1 MIGSVRRMFR
11 ATTHVA
17 LFSGAVVGMAS
28 NAIQAQDTAAVVKSG
43 DNTALVKPEGS
54 KEWSLTKMGEKI
66 PEGAQVL
73 AGRRSLI
80 VAPDGDISLEFRGDL
95 AGISPFPI
103 HETVVQLKKPGEGI
117 DLEIT
122 PQRGRVD
129 LVNTKKE
136 GSAVVKVHLFGE
148 TALIKLKTPET
159 RFTLE
164 MYGRWAAGESFS
176 RNYTKDQTPTI
187 SVVLVVTKG
196 EIEISHEEVTT
207 RLSAPPGPAKIQFN
221 NHTVGYIKPEFLDKL
236 PEWASDTLKTD
247 NPLIAARFASAAKF
261 FDLLK
266 EKGDIPAALKDLAA
280 SDNETDRRLA
290 IFAMGATDNLDSL
303 WSTMLTL
310 KTREVIDDAVIALR
324 HWIGR
329 EPGQDA
335 KLWDYLVNKRKYTE
349 TQADQTLDL
358 LHSPSKSD
366 LARPEYYEHLILLL
380 NAKRDMPRV
389 LAYWHLVRLV
399 PQGAALNFNPLG
411 KPEERKEAAAKW
423 ANLIPKGKLP
433 PESVSNEKET
443 DSKPAADVKKK

>member
-11 ATTHVA
+11 ATNLVA
-17 LFSGAVVGMAS
+17 LFSGAAVVLDAGALC
-28 NAIQAQDTAAVVKSG
+28 AQEAAAVVKSG
-43 DNTALVKPEGS
+43 DYTALVRPEGA
-54 KEWSLTKMGEKI
+54 KEWSLTKAGANI

-80 VAPDGDISLEFRGDL
+80 VAPDGDVSLEFRGDL

-117 DLEIT
+117 DLEIV

-129 LVNTKKE
+129 LVNSKKE
-136 GSAVVKVHLFGE
+136 GAATVKVHMFGE
-148 TALIKLKTPET
+148 SALIKLKTPET

-196 EIEISHEEVTT
+196 EIEISHDEVTT

-221 NHTVGYIKPEFLDKL
+221 NHTVGNIKPEFLEKL
-236 PEWASDTLKTD
+236 PEWASDSLNSD
-247 NPLIAARFASAAKF
+247 NPLIAARLASGAKF
-261 FDLLK
+261 FELLK
-266 EKGDIPAALKDLAA
+266 EKGEITPALEALAA
-280 SDNETDRRLA
+280 SENETDRRLA

-335 KLWDYLVNKRKYTE
+335 KLWDYLVTKRKYTE

-358 LHSPSKSD
+358 LHSPSKAD
-366 LARPEYYEHLILLL
+366 LARPEFYEHLILLL
-380 NAKRDMPRV
+380 NAKRDLPRI
-389 LAYWHLVRLV
+389 LAHWHLVRLV
-399 PQGAALNFNPLG
+399 PQGAAFNFNPVA
-411 KPEERKEAAAKW
+411 KPEDRKEAAQKW
-423 ANLIPKGKLP
+423 ATLIPKGKLP
-433 PESVSNEKET
+433 PASVSDEKET
-443 DSKPAADVKKK
+443 DNKSGADVKKK